1 MARRVPIGADSP
13 MGDRPAWF
21 RSIVGACDALTRRR
35 PSAGMRLAATA
46 GRLVNAGGLW
56 GPGPRELGRLF
67 PSFTPAR
74 ARRLARQVA
83 AEDLR
88 SRAFDRFLQSGP
100 AVDDVAARFEPG
112 HLARLDERLTRHP
125 AAVLLTVHSGP
136 AGTIAFVLRHLG
148 RTALIVRAGER
159 GTHFAGFDV
168 ATLEGDE
175 QLRAKA
181 VLRALA
187 HLRRGFPVVIA
198 ADGSHGASCEPV
210 PCCGGTIRFRRGP
223 FVLARLA
230 RVPIVPLAFRW
241 AGGRIEVEADEPIL
255 PPARGDAAEQEAAMA
270 AEAGV
275 WLERRLRARP
285 SELSVKLLRCFEG
298 CFEG

>member
-1 MARRVPIGADSP
+1 MARGVPIGAASP

-21 RSIVGACDALTRRR
+21 RSIVGACDAFTRRR
-35 PSAGMRLAATA
+35 PAAGMRAAAAA
-46 GRLVNAGGLW
+46 GRLVNAGGLC
-56 GPGPRELGRLF
+56 GPAPRELARLF
-67 PSFTPAR
+67 PWLTPAG

-83 AEDLR
+83 GEDLR
-88 SRAFDRFLQSGP
+88 SRAFDRFLQSG
-100 AVDDVAARFEPG
+100 AVAEDVASRFEPG
-112 HLARLDERLTRHP
+112 HLARLDERLARHP

-148 RTALIVRAGER
+148 RPALIVRAGER
-159 GTHFAGFDV
+159 GTHFPGFDV

-187 HLRRGFPVVIA
+187 HLGRGLPVVIA

-241 AGGRIEVEADEPIL
+241 AGGGIEVEAGEPIF
-255 PPARGDAAEQEAAMA
+255 PPAGGEAGERERAMA
-270 AEAGV
+270 AEAGA
-275 WLERRLRARP
+275 WLEGRLRARP
-285 SELSVKLLRCFEG
+285 GELSVKLLRCFEA
-298 CFEG
+298 